1 MLAQPQ
7 RSPLGLWI
15 TIERPMTDLLP
26 CSFTWL
32 GLGLGLGL
40 GIGLGLGLGL
50 GVGLR
55 VGVRNFTSSSAK
67 YARVVVPD
75 SFSG

>member
-1 MLAQPQ
+1 MAQPQ

-50 GVGLR
+50 CE
-55 VGVRNFTSSSAK
+55 TTPTTCSAELS
-67 YARVVVPD
+67 A
-75 SFSG
+75 GWC